1 MDALSYPCENI
12 LTRRANQGHYS
23 TIAQFV
29 KRPWPFPTTAS
40 SARLQAK
47 SLPTI
52 EVAAARHSEGS
63 PLALPSRARFRCA
76 CPRRYRREHSSRPQ
90 QGNGTS
96 RNRSN
101 HGCRS
106 PADKALVT
114 WILHRP
120 SRSGAW
126 RTAHGGRIGVADR
139 DAMHGI
145 LRQLLGAADRSAAS
159 TLTTLRL
166 LRWCQSCALTLPA
179 KPR

>member
-1 MDALSYPCENI
+1 MALSDNGFFG
-12 LTRRANQGHYS
+12 A
-23 TIAQFV
+23 IAG
-29 KRPWPFPTTAS
+29 K
-40 SARLQAK
+40 K

-52 EVAAARHSEGS
+52 EVAPARHSEGS

-101 HGCRS
+101 QNCHTEGCLS

-120 SRSGAW
+120 SRSTRRGFVG
-126 RTAHGGRIGVADR
+126 RKTRLGITNRDPGG
-139 DAMHGI
+139 HY
-145 LRQLLGAADRSAAS
+145 
-159 TLTTLRL
+159 
-166 LRWCQSCALTLPA
+166 LPSLA
-179 KPR
+179 PA